1 MSELS
6 APEFARL
13 DRFLRAHEN
22 RFALALI
29 RIPQIP
35 LREEFARRVEEF
47 SLEHHRPFHRFELAG
62 LKPVEV
68 WGRIE
73 AGLPPG
79 AIAMLDGLDAA
90 FHEPDGDMAS
100 LLNRQRERIAE
111 LLPGPVLL
119 VLGERAM
126 NRFLADAPDFGRLV
140 CCSFEFESAPAQA
153 GPRRRRPQSPSARAN
168 GSSRASHCSRI
179 N

>member
-1 MSELS
+1 MSDLS

-22 RFALALI
+22 RFALALV
-29 RIPQIP
+29 RISQIP

-47 SLEHHRPFHRFELAG
+47 SREHHRPFQRFELAA

-79 AIAMLDGLDAA
+79 TVAMLDGLDAA
-90 FHEPDGDMAS
+90 FHEPEGDMAS
-100 LLNRQRERIAE
+100 LLNRRGERIPE
-111 LLPGPVLL
+111 SLPGP
-119 VLGERAM
+119 
-126 NRFLADAPDFGRLV
+126 RFFVSGA
-140 CCSFEFESAPAQA
+140 
-153 GPRRRRPQSPSARAN
+153 
-168 GSSRASHCSRI
+168 
-179 N
+179 

>member
-1 MSELS
+1 MSDSS

-13 DRFLRAHEN
+13 DRFLRANEN
-22 RFALALI
+22 RFALALV

-35 LREEFARRVEEF
+35 LREAFGQWVEEF
-47 SLEHHRPFHRFELAG
+47 SREHQRRFHRFELAG

-68 WGRIE
+68 WGQIE

-79 AIAMLDGLDAA
+79 AVAVLDGLDAA
-90 FHEPDGDMAS
+90 LHEPDGDMAS

-126 NRFLADAPDFGRLV
+126 NRFLVDAPDL
-140 CCSFEFESAPAQA
+140 AD
-153 GPRRRRPQSPSARAN
+153 
-168 GSSRASHCSRI
+168 
-179 N
+179 